1 MNDLDLDVDTHIAV
15 IGMACRLPGANSPV
29 EFWANLVDGVDS
41 VRPIPVEERRSWGED
56 EAWAADPRHVAMH
69 GLVDGVGDFDAEFFG
84 CTPRDAAVLNPQQ
97 QMFLEC
103 AWEAL
108 ERAGYHPGEV
118 PGPVGVYAGAGRNGY
133 GRIVLE
139 RPDLLPGVD
148 VMAAT
153 IANEPE
159 HLCTQVSY
167 RLGLTGP
174 GVTVQTACS
183 SSLVAV
189 HEAARALLAGDC
201 DMALAGGITIRLPRV
216 GYRYQEGGTM
226 SPDGRCRTFSA
237 DAKGIVAGDGAG
249 IVVLR
254 RLQDALDDG
263 DTVHAVLIGSA
274 VNNDGR
280 DRAGYTA
287 PGLRG
292 QTEVIRLAHTVA
304 GVTPE
309 SIGYVESHGTG
320 TPVGDPIEV
329 AALTKAFTS
338 PSTRPGSVMLGAVK
352 SNIGH
357 TDTAAG
363 VAGLIKAT
371 LALENRF
378 VPGNL
383 HFTEPNPRVDFASG
397 PFTVPTA
404 GVDWTAADD
413 RPRRAGVSSFGIGGT
428 NAHVVLQEAPRRTA
442 EPDPW
447 PVHILPLA
455 ARTPTAL
462 DAMAER
468 LAAHLARHPDQPLA
482 DVAHTLQTGRQAFP
496 YRRFVVCADH
506 ESASAALAGAPSTG
520 RGAVTA
526 AEPSVLFR
534 LPGTDVPARV
544 LLDELAA
551 VFPVFRVAA
560 DECAAALSGHDGEPA
575 ALFTLRYALVQLWQD
590 WGVRPDSWHAEGA
603 GELVVACRSGAI
615 DLATAARLLRGQE
628 GEEKVVEVPSR
639 AEEAGS
645 LVVDLP
651 ETGPGGAVAALLAA
665 AGRLWQAGAPVDWRA
680 VARGTRRRRVPL
692 PTYPFQRRHVAIRPA
707 APIPVET
714 TDVAG
719 DEQATPAETAGSA
732 QSTQRPQSVAER
744 LSVLFQQV
752 LGAGDE
758 SADFFELG
766 GDSLAAVQLVALIEE
781 TFGVTPPVDVVFD
794 TPAVPDLSLVIEGL
808 IAEAA
813 AEAS

>member
-1 MNDLDLDVDTHIAV
+1 MNDLDLDIDTHIAV
-15 IGMACRLPGANSPV
+15 IGMSCRLPGANSP
-29 EFWANLVDGVDS
+29 EDFWANLVGGVDS
-41 VRPIPVEERRSWGED
+41 VRPIPVEERRSWGEEETSSED
-56 EAWAADPRHVAMH
+56 ARHVTMH

-84 CTPRDAAVLNPQQ
+84 YTPRDAAVLNPQH

-108 ERAGYHPGEV
+108 ERAGYHPGDV

-159 HLCTQVSY
+159 HLCTQISY

-174 GVTVQTACS
+174 SVTVQTACS

-189 HEAARALLAGDC
+189 HQAAQALLAGDC

-216 GYRYQEGGTM
+216 GYRHQEGGTM

-263 DTVHAVLIGSA
+263 DSVHAVLIGSA

-280 DRAGYTA
+280 ERAGYTA

-304 GVTPE
+304 DVNPD
-309 SIGYVESHGTG
+309 SIGYVEAHGTG

-329 AALTKAFTS
+329 AALTKAFAS
-338 PSTRPGSVMLGAVK
+338 PATRPGSILLGAVK

-371 LALENRF
+371 LALENEF

-383 HFTEPNPRVDFASG
+383 HFTEPNPRIDFASG

-413 RPRRAGVSSFGIGGT
+413 RLRRAGVSSFGIGGT

-442 EPDPW
+442 ESDPW
-447 PVHILPLA
+447 PVHILPLS
-455 ARTPTAL
+455 ARTPAAL
-462 DAMAER
+462 DAMTKR
-468 LAAHLARHPDQPLA
+468 LAAHLAQHPEQPLA

-506 ESASAALAGAPSTG
+506 ASAAAALASIPSAS
-520 RGAVTA
+520 RGAVAA
-526 AEPSVLFR
+526 AEPSVVFR
-534 LPGTDVPARV
+534 LPGTDVPARA
-544 LLDELAA
+544 LIGELAA
-551 VFPVFRVAA
+551 VFPVFRASA
-560 DECAAALSGHDGEPA
+560 DECAAALSGHDSEPA
-575 ALFTLRYALVQLWQD
+575 ALFTLQHALAQLWQD
-590 WGVRPDSWHAEGA
+590 WGVRPDSWHADGV
-603 GELVVACRSGAI
+603 GELVFACHSGAI
-615 DLATAARLLRGQE
+615 DLATAARLLHGQE
-628 GEEKVVEVPSR
+628 SQEKAAEVQSR
-639 AEEAGS
+639 AEHADS
-645 LVVDLP
+645 LVVSLP
-651 ETGPGGAVAALLAA
+651 ETGPEGAVAALLAA
-665 AGRLWQAGAPVDWRA
+665 AGRLWQAGVPVDWRA
-680 VARGTRRRRVPL
+680 VTRGTRRHRVPL
-692 PTYPFQRRHVAIRPA
+692 PTYPFQRRHVAIRPS
-707 APIPVET
+707 APVPTQTPVTAEH
-714 TDVAG
+714 D
-719 DEQATPAETAGSA
+719 QATLAKTVGSV
-732 QSTQRPQSVAER
+732 QQPKSVAER
-744 LSVLFQQV
+744 LSALFQQV
-752 LGAGDE
+752 LGAWDE

-766 GDSLAAVQLVALIEE
+766 GDSLAAVQLVTLIEE
-781 TFGVTPPVDVVFD
+781 TFGVTPPVDAVFD
-794 TPAVPDLSLVIEGL
+794 APTVPDLSVIIEGL